1 MRLRSWAPLLL
12 AVAVGCATSDAPPV
26 RQTRKPARLDA
37 DSTDEP
43 ADEAMP
49 SREGPTRAAA
59 PPPATTER
67 AAAPSE
73 ELAAPPPKAAA
84 AAPSPH
90 EAASAP
96 DAGAQEPKRTTADPF
111 GDVGFKEVNQKDWLA
126 ALREKVA
133 QQERVPP
140 TDLRVSPGLLR
151 AAYVRSPP
159 VVEIKPG
166 RRPPPRRHDIVVVD
180 NQGRRVASFHAV
192 AAKRGD
198 EPPRDL
204 RFLSE
209 DRLVYEVVEPPPEPP
224 PPGKP
229 APRKPAKK
237 APPRAAEKSG
247 KPAPPKVAVAPAPHV
262 APLPPPRTFVIQPI
276 APRARPIKC
285 VGVHFTFSREKD
297 KLAFVSGTAEAG
309 FVAVD
314 GAQVYPRRGRTM
326 VASAPA
332 WSKDGRSL
340 AFLEARAER
349 PARLVLLA
357 ELDNPTGDTTWDLP
371 PTASTDG
378 VLVFWAGS
386 GKLVVGKTQMR
397 PIFSASF
404 TKETP
409 GR

>member
-1 MRLRSWAPLLL
+1 LLL
-12 AVAVGCATSDAPPV
+12 AFAVGCATSDP
-26 RQTRKPARLDA
+26 PARKTKTPAPAEEGSAGESAGESADA
-37 DSTDEP
+37 P
-43 ADEAMP
+43 MP
-49 SREGPTRAAA
+49 HREGPTRAA
-59 PPPATTER
+59 PPPAQ
-67 AAAPSE
+67 AAQE
-73 ELAAPPPKAAA
+73 EKDTKEAKGPP
-84 AAPSPH
+84 
-90 EAASAP
+90 ASSA
-96 DAGAQEPKRTTADPF
+96 DAGASAEEPQKRTAANPF
-111 GDVGFKEVNQKDWLA
+111 GDVGFKEVNTKDWLA
-126 ALREKVA
+126 ALREKIA
-133 QQERVPP
+133 QQEKVPP

-151 AAYVRSPP
+151 TAYVRSPP
-159 VVEIKPG
+159 VVPVKPG
-166 RRPPPRRHDIVVVD
+166 RRAPLRRHDVVVVD
-180 NQGRRVASFHAV
+180 NQGRRVASFRAV

-229 APRKPAKK
+229 APRKKPPKPTHAKKTAPKPAK
-237 APPRAAEKSG
+237 AA
-247 KPAPPKVAVAPAPHV
+247 APKVAVAPPPRPV
-262 APLPPPRTFVIQPI
+262 PPLPPARMFVIQPI

-285 VGVHFTFSREKD
+285 VGVHFTFSHDKD

-340 AFLEARAER
+340 AFLEARAAQ

-371 PTASTDG
+371 PTANTDG

-397 PIFSASF
+397 PVFSASF
-404 TKETP
+404 TKESP

>member
-1 MRLRSWAPLLL
+1 LLL
-12 AVAVGCATSDAPPV
+12 AFAVGCATSEAPPHE
-26 RQTRKPARLDA
+26 TKKPAPA
-37 DSTDEP
+37 
-43 ADEAMP
+43 ADEASDVAMP
-49 SREGPTRAAA
+49 AHEGPKREA
-59 PPPATTER
+59 PPPVAE
-67 AAAPSE
+67 AKE
-73 ELAAPPPKAAA
+73 PPPAAT
-84 AAPSPH
+84 
-90 EAASAP
+90 P
-96 DAGAQEPKRTTADPF
+96 DAGAPAEEPAKRTAADPF

-126 ALREKVA
+126 ALREKIA
-133 QQERVPP
+133 QQEKVPP
-140 TDLRVSPGLLR
+140 TELRVSPGLLR

-159 VVEIKPG
+159 VVPVKPG
-166 RRPPPRRHDIVVVD
+166 RRAPLRRHDIVVVD
-180 NQGRRVASFHAV
+180 NQGRRVASFRAV

-198 EPPRDL
+198 EPPKDL

-209 DRLVYEVVEPPPEPP
+209 ERLVYEVVEPPPEAP

-229 APRKPAKK
+229 APKAHAKPA
-237 APPRAAEKSG
+237 ARAK
-247 KPAPPKVAVAPAPHV
+247 KPAPKAKAAAPKVAVAPTPHV
-262 APLPPPRTFVIQPI
+262 TPLPPARTFVIQPI
-276 APRARPIKC
+276 AARTRPIKC
-285 VGVHFTFSREKD
+285 VGAHFTFSRDKD

-340 AFLEARAER
+340 AFLEVRAGQ

-371 PTASTDG
+371 PTANTEG

-397 PIFSASF
+397 PVFSASF
-404 TKETP
+404 TKELP